1 MKSAKTWRNSLL
13 CLVAFALG
21 GCSLTVTPALNRPAS
36 ASYSGAARNSGVLA
50 TAKGGFVV
58 DAATRDRYNA
68 LIARFGKGVAEYPF
82 LPPLPSDF
90 GITTRPDGTFLL
102 SPEAEVRFAL
112 MNRWA
117 HSGKAGL

>member
-13 CLVAFALG
+13 CLVTVALG
-21 GCSLTVTPALNRPAS
+21 GCALTVTPTLNRPAS
-36 ASYSGAARNSGVLA
+36 ASYSGAARNSGVVGIV
-50 TAKGGFVV
+50 KGGFIV

-90 GITTRPDGTFLL
+90 GITPQSDGTFLL
-102 SPEAEVRFAL
+102 SPEGEVRFGL